1 MTNPTVKAK
10 EVGKIQGEYPVS
22 FRDNAAVP
30 AGKYGPETY
39 AQDKPPGVPFVSAE
53 QAYQHYKT
61 TVPLGEPRIQLMT
74 EIIQA
79 KLEQHPK
86 LFAAMTQR
94 GGVEWL
100 ENCTHYVTSARDNYW
115 EGKGKESPFIRAL
128 IEGYSKVLENSQ
140 TITQASSEV
149 PPKEPVPTT
158 TTLSTPQAKDFG
170 QEIITSPKS
179 SNPLANLQPLNA
191 AVATHM
197 QKDVAMAEVAT
208 QFIGMSSAPPETPS
222 STRNYQQAWGER
234 ANTGVYSAN
243 DTIMVSGSG
252 PWRGVT
258 QQQILETFN
267 KHYVPLIDQAIASKS
282 SFVVGNAAG
291 TDQLVKQYLETQ
303 GYKLE
308 SVSNGYTRAVKL
320 ELDTTLTNQQPQS
333 ITPTASEV
341 SSPVPIQQSSV
352 MSSNE
357 IKLPNSTP
365 FSSSNI
371 IQKEVVADKTI
382 QDQETTLEKL
392 RTWYLTAQKLG
403 KSAEYIERIVEVGNE
418 FKSGAEL
425 TKKAVLAMNNDFQEL
440 HSINRLTQISQR
452 MGDVFGIPQ
461 DNGDVIVQGKEYLI
475 SINNSHKDLTIIKKD
490 GTVLLDIKLGQINQ
504 SRISAEVMDVFEE
517 INNNINQSL
526 ASVKNQYLQ
535 V

>member
-1 MTNPTVKAK
+1 PAK
-10 EVGKIQGEYPVS
+10 ELGKIQGDYPVS

-39 AQDKPPGVPFVSAE
+39 AQDKPAGVPFVSAE

-61 TVPLGEPRIQLMT
+61 TVPLGEPRIQLMA
-74 EIIQA
+74 EIIQG

-86 LFAAMTQR
+86 LFAAITQR

-140 TITQASSEV
+140 TITQVSSKLLRNEDV
-149 PPKEPVPTT
+149 KTVN
-158 TTLSTPQAKDFG
+158 TPQPKDSV
-170 QEIITSPKS
+170 QEIATSPKTC
-179 SNPLANLQPLNA
+179 NPLANLQPLNT

-197 QKDVAMAEVAT
+197 QKDVAMADVAT

-252 PWRGVT
+252 LWRGVT

-308 SVSNGYTRAVKL
+308 AVNDGYTRAVKL
-320 ELDTTLTNQQPQS
+320 EQDTTLTNQQPQS
-333 ITPTASEV
+333 ITPTALEV
-341 SSPVPIQQSSV
+341 SSPVPTQPLSV
-352 MSSNE
+352 VSSNG

-365 FSSSNI
+365 ISSSNI
-371 IQKEVVADKTI
+371 VQKEVVTDKTI
-382 QDQETTLEKL
+382 QNQETTLEKL

-403 KSAEYIERIVEVGNE
+403 KSAEYIQRIAEVGSE

-425 TKKAVLAMNNDFQEL
+425 TEKAVLAMNNDFQEL
-440 HSINRLTQISQR
+440 HSINRITQIAQR

-504 SRISAEVMDVFEE
+504 SRISAEVIDIFEE

>member
-1 MTNPTVKAK
+1 
-10 EVGKIQGEYPVS
+10 
-22 FRDNAAVP
+22 
-30 AGKYGPETY
+30 
-39 AQDKPPGVPFVSAE
+39 
-53 QAYQHYKT
+53 
-61 TVPLGEPRIQLMT
+61 
-74 EIIQA
+74 
-79 KLEQHPK
+79 
-86 LFAAMTQR
+86 LFAAITQR

-115 EGKGKESPFIRAL
+115 EGKGKESPFICAL

-140 TITQASSEV
+140 TIQAFSELI
-149 PPKEPVPTT
+149 PKVSVQTI

-170 QEIITSPKS
+170 QEIITSPKT

-197 QKDVAMAEVAT
+197 QKDMAMAEVAT

-258 QQQILETFN
+258 QQQILDTFN
-267 KHYVPLIDQAIASKS
+267 NHYVPLIDQAIASKS

-308 SVSNGYTRAVKL
+308 AVNDGYTRAVKL
-320 ELDTTLTNQQPQS
+320 EQDTTLTNQQPES
-333 ITPTASEV
+333 ITPTASAV
-341 SSPVPIQQSSV
+341 SSSVPTQPSSV
-352 MSSNE
+352 MSSHG

-371 IQKEVVADKTI
+371 VQKEVVADKTI

-418 FKSGAEL
+418 FKSGAGL
-425 TKKAVLAMNNDFQEL
+425 TEKAVVAMNNDFQEL
-440 HSINRLTQISQR
+440 HSINRLTQIAQR